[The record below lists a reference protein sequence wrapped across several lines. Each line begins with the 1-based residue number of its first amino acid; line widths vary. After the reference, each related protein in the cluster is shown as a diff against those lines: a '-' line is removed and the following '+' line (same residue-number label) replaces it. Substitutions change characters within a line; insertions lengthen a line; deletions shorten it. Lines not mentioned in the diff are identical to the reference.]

1 MRFNAPVILAL
12 RRLTS
17 GQSVHLSG
25 CRAEGRRDERI
36 EVRVSNDC
44 RYSLNISSL
53 ASFSLPSPALGV
65 RLSLRERNNAFTT
78 LIFVD

>member
-1 MRFNAPVILAL
+1 MSFNAPVILGL

-17 GQSVHLSG
+17 GQSVRLSG
-25 CRAEGRRDERI
+25 CLAEGRRDERI
-36 EVRVSNDC
+36 EVRASNDC

-53 ASFSLPSPALGV
+53 ESFSLPSQALGV